1 MQTVAPPHALQQRPA
16 QRETTNTSWQTFI
29 QGPQPAEHAVQIYE
43 ELDELAH
50 SVGRFLVAGIDS
62 GAPAVVI
69 ATAEH
74 RSRFTRELEE
84 AGADLGVL
92 EQRGR
97 LIIRDAEETLASFMA
112 GDLPA
117 VERFDAV
124 VGRLIDD
131 VASRFPGRTIRVFG
145 EMVDILWAR
154 GQSQA
159 AIALEQL
166 WNALAER
173 RSFAL
178 LCGYHLD
185 IFDIDVQT
193 GALPDV
199 FRTHSHARP
208 TAEPS
213 RLAAAVD
220 KALVEI
226 VGPRGAAYIYLD
238 VAEQMRRDK
247 LHRAQALL
255 TRLSATNRALAASL
269 LERTRTHFTH
279 DGHTQGVPQAAQ
291 SNTRGAPRRSVSTS
305 QQARSES

>member
-1 MQTVAPPHALQQRPA
+1 M
-16 QRETTNTSWQTFI
+16 SWQTFI
-29 QGPQPAEHAVQIYE
+29 ERPQPAEHAVQIYD

-50 SVGRFLVAGIDS
+50 SVGHFLVSGFEG

-74 RSRFTRELEE
+74 RSRYTRELEE
-84 AGADLGVL
+84 EGADVDVL
-92 EQRGR
+92 EQRGQ

-112 GDLPA
+112 GDMPSA
-117 VERFDAV
+117 ERFDAV

-131 VASRFPGRTIRVFG
+131 LASRFPGRTIRVFG
-145 EMVDILWAR
+145 EMVDVLWAR

-166 WNALAER
+166 WNAIAER

-220 KALVEI
+220 KALGEI
-226 VGPRGAAYIYLD
+226 VGPRDAAYVYLD

-247 LHRAQALL
+247 FPRAQALL
-255 TRLSATNRALAASL
+255 SRLSATNRALATSL
-269 LERTRTHFTH
+269 LERAQAHFTH
-279 DGHTQGVPQAAQ
+279 GRT
-291 SNTRGAPRRSVSTS
+291 
-305 QQARSES
+305 